1 VSAFAERGCD
11 EKGYEG
17 YEGYGEEG
25 LQRGV
30 FESKACCAADETMLK
45 RATGV

>member
-1 VSAFAERGCD
+1 MSAFAERGCD
-11 EKGYEG
+11 EKG